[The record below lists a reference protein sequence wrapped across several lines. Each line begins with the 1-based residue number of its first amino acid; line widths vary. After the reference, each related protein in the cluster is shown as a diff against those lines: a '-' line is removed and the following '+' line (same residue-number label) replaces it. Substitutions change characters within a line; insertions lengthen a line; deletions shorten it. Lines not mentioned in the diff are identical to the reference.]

1 MPKNTRLGKGIDALL
16 QGRDLTQLE
25 GDLASVVT
33 VPVGQLHPNPDQPR
47 RTFNEEALAELA
59 QSIEDRGVIQPIL
72 AEQQDDGD
80 YLIIAGERRWRA
92 AKMAG
97 LSIVPVLPGVFSE
110 QEKLEIALVENIQR
124 QDLTP
129 LEEAR
134 AYQELITRRG
144 LSQEDLARRLG
155 KSRPAIANS
164 LRLLRLAPAVQDM
177 VEAGTLSAGHGRTL
191 LGLEKSTDE
200 QLTELANLI
209 ATEHLSVRDVERL
222 VHSVNHGSTVEAAIA
237 AATAPAGAPNSTVT
251 PATPSDTGTS
261 SDPTGTSD
269 TGTNSSSD
277 QPASGTN
284 GTGGG
289 GPAKTVEV
297 RSLEEDLI
305 RTLGTRVNING
316 SPQKGRIEITYHS
329 MEDLERLA
337 ELMLGRKIEN

>member
-16 QGRDLTQLE
+16 QGRDITQLE
-25 GDLASVVT
+25 GDLVSVVT
-33 VPVGQLHPNPDQPR
+33 VPVDQLHPNPDQPR

-97 LSIVPVLPGVFSE
+97 LTIVPVLPGVFSE

-177 VEAGTLSAGHGRTL
+177 VESGTLSAGHGRTL

-200 QLTELANLI
+200 QLTELATLI
-209 ATEHLSVRDVERL
+209 AAEHLSVRDVERL
-222 VHSVNHGSTVEAAIA
+222 VQSINHGASVDEAIA
-237 AATAPAGAPNSTVT
+237 ATRNSGK
-251 PATPSDTGTS
+251 ATS
-261 SDPTGTSD
+261 SPAQANAAASD
-269 TGTNSSSD
+269 NSSSNSPSVTSS
-277 QPASGTN
+277 PASSPTSEGS
-284 GTGGG
+284 
-289 GPAKTVEV
+289 AKTVEV
-297 RSLEEDLI
+297 RNLEEDLI
-305 RTLGTRVNING
+305 RTLGTRVTING
-316 SPQKGRIEITYHS
+316 SPQKGRIEVAYHS

-337 ELMLGRKIEN
+337 EIMLGRKIEG

>member
-16 QGRDLTQLE
+16 QGRDITQLE

-33 VPVGQLHPNPDQPR
+33 VPVDQLHPNPDQPR

-97 LSIVPVLPGVFSE
+97 LTIVPVLPGVFSE

-177 VEAGTLSAGHGRTL
+177 VESGTLSAGHGRTL

-200 QLTELANLI
+200 QLTELATLI
-209 ATEHLSVRDVERL
+209 AAEHLSVRDVERL
-222 VHSVNHGSTVEAAIA
+222 VQSINHGASVDEAIA
-237 AATAPAGAPNSTVT
+237 ATRDSGKATSSPAQTNAAASDNSSST
-251 PATPSDTGTS
+251 PPSATPS
-261 SDPTGTSD
+261 
-269 TGTNSSSD
+269 
-277 QPASGTN
+277 PASSPTS
-284 GTGGG
+284 GGS
-289 GPAKTVEV
+289 AKTVEV
-297 RSLEEDLI
+297 RNLEEDLI
-305 RTLGTRVNING
+305 RTLGTRVTING
-316 SPQKGRIEITYHS
+316 SPQKGRIEVAYHS
-329 MEDLERLA
+329 MEDLERLV
-337 ELMLGRKIEN
+337 EIMLGRKIEG